1 MELNGVYD
9 KIIYRL
15 LKESSWHNC
24 YN

>member
-1 MELNGVYD
+1 VYA
-9 KIIYRL
+9 KIIFRL